1 MQKNLM
7 RCALTLV
14 AFGAALALNGCGSSF
29 YTVGGTVS
37 GLTAKESVTLLL
49 NGGEAQSVGTN
60 GVFAFSNRL
69 ASAGGYDV
77 TVKSHPP
84 GVSCAVSNGSGM
96 GGSSNVINVGVSC
109 AAGTETVLYSFGS
122 SATDGSAPLSGLIM
136 DGAGNLYGTTS
147 AGGTYGL
154 GTVFKISPNGTET
167 VLHAFAGG
175 TTDGQFPLRRLVMDS
190 AGNLY
195 GTTALGGANDLGTV
209 FKISAA
215 GTETVLYSFAG
226 KQQPSGGLIMD
237 GAGNLYGTT
246 SGGGANDDGTVFKIG
261 PNGTE
266 TVLYSFGS
274 SATDGSAPLS
284 GLIMDGAG
292 NLYGTTA
299 GGGANDD
306 GTVFK
311 IGPNG
316 TETILHSFA
325 GGTTDG
331 ARPEAGLIMDSAGN
345 LYGTTLLAGV
355 NQAGTVFKI
364 DLTTGTETVLY
375 SFSDNTTDGADPQA
389 ALIMDSAGNLYG
401 TTVDGGANND
411 GTVFKISP
419 NGTETVLHSF
429 ADGTTDGAKPQ
440 AALIVDSAGDLFGT
454 TQSGGTYNGGTV
466 FKIN

>member
-1 MQKNLM
+1 M
-7 RCALTLV
+7 RCALTL
-14 AFGAALALNGCGSSF
+14 AACGAALALNGCGSSF
-29 YTVGGTVS
+29 YSVGGTVS
-37 GLTAKESVTLLL
+37 GLSTKESVTLLL

-60 GVFAFSNRL
+60 GVFTFSNSL
-69 ASAGGYDV
+69 TSASGYDV

-84 GVSCAVSNGSGM
+84 GVSCAVRNGSGM

-147 AGGTYGL
+147 AGGTYDL
-154 GTVFKISPNGTET
+154 GTVFKISSNGTET
-167 VLHAFAGG
+167 ILHAFSGG

-237 GAGNLYGTT
+237 
-246 SGGGANDDGTVFKIG
+246 S
-261 PNGTE
+261 
-266 TVLYSFGS
+266 
-274 SATDGSAPLS
+274 
-284 GLIMDGAG
+284 AG

-316 TETILHSFA
+316 TETVLHSFA

-345 LYGTTLLAGV
+345 LYGTTLVAGA

-389 ALIMDSAGNLYG
+389 ALTMDSAGNLYG
-401 TTVDGGANND
+401 TTVDGGAHSD
-411 GTVFKISP
+411 GTVFKITGT
-419 NGTETVLHSF
+419 GTETVLHSF
-429 ADGTTDGAKPQ
+429 AGGTTDGAKPQ
-440 AALIVDSAGDLFGT
+440 AALIMDGAGDLFGT

-466 FKIN
+466 FMID

>member
-7 RCALTLV
+7 RCALTL
-14 AFGAALALNGCGSSF
+14 AACGAALALNGCGSSF
-29 YTVGGTVS
+29 YSVGGTVS
-37 GLTAKESVTLLL
+37 GLSTKESVTLLL

-60 GVFAFSNRL
+60 GVFTFSNSL
-69 ASAGGYDV
+69 TSASGYDV

-84 GVSCAVSNGSGM
+84 GVSCAVRNGSGM

-147 AGGTYGL
+147 AGGTYDL
-154 GTVFKISPNGTET
+154 GTVFKISSNGTET
-167 VLHAFAGG
+167 ILHAFSGG

-215 GTETVLYSFAG
+215 GTETVL
-226 KQQPSGGLIMD
+226 
-237 GAGNLYGTT
+237 
-246 SGGGANDDGTVFKIG
+246 
-261 PNGTE
+261 
-266 TVLYSFGS
+266 
-274 SATDGSAPLS
+274 
-284 GLIMDGAG
+284 
-292 NLYGTTA
+292 
-299 GGGANDD
+299 
-306 GTVFK
+306 
-311 IGPNG
+311 
-316 TETILHSFA
+316 HSFA

-345 LYGTTLLAGV
+345 LYGTTLVAGA

-389 ALIMDSAGNLYG
+389 ALTMDSAGNLYG
-401 TTVDGGANND
+401 TTVDGGAHSD
-411 GTVFKISP
+411 GTVFKITGT
-419 NGTETVLHSF
+419 GTETVLHSF
-429 ADGTTDGAKPQ
+429 AGGTTDGAKPQ
-440 AALIVDSAGDLFGT
+440 AALIMDGAGDLFGT

-466 FKIN
+466 FMID